1 MKKYLII
8 IFLFFFPN
16 FSFSKTCKP
25 KIIKVQTEI
34 EEKLK
39 ICDKGDKILVLYDI
53 KVDANDLILKIC
65 DLKYTIISRDETKI
79 IYKRNSGLS
88 LICIFDPSFN

>member
-1 MKKYLII
+1 MFTHLII
-8 IFLFFFPN
+8 IFFLFFPN

-25 KIIKVQTEI
+25 KIIKVQNEI

-39 ICDKGDKILVLYDI
+39 ICDRGDKLLVLYDI

-65 DLKYTIISRDETKI
+65 DLKYTVISRDETKT

-88 LICIFDPSFN
+88 LICIFNPSFN